1 MVERHDC
8 IGVFFPK
15 NMAKEKWDRNREEI
29 QKLVQRGKIFFEG
42 GSFSNHVFVVI
53 HKIKKPKNIAG

>member
-8 IGVFFPK
+8 IGVFFPE

-29 QKLVQRGKIFFEG
+29 QKLVQRGKISFEE
-42 GSFSNHVFVVI
+42 GSFLNHVFVVI
-53 HKIKKPKNIAG
+53 HKIKKT